1 MLFVGLGYTEA
12 EGGLFIARCTDNFF
26 LYFSN
31 GVQGK
36 PVCNQRTDYIPITSD
51 ALTRGSCV
59 QQNKGV
65 YRSLGVKRSVFSI
78 PNAAFV
84 THLAVNNPPLLA

>member
-1 MLFVGLGYTEA
+1 MQSEN
-12 EGGLFIARCTDNFF
+12 R
-26 LYFSN
+26 LYSL
-31 GVQGK
+31 
-36 PVCNQRTDYIPITSD
+36 TSD

-65 YRSLGVKRSVFSI
+65 YRSLGVKRSVVSI

-84 THLAVNNPPLLA
+84 THLAVNSPPLLA